1 MNAPTKGTAILIGIW
16 IATGLAGCGGDTV
29 SPAAENVSP
38 AAEKLT
44 QAQVI
49 VGANLLPPV
58 VEVAG
63 SVAAA
68 SDLSPDELPPDI
80 AATRQ
85 DDDLLPP
92 G

>member
-1 MNAPTKGTAILIGIW
+1 MKAPTKGIAILIGIW
-16 IATGLAGCGGDTV
+16 IATGLAGCGSDIV
-29 SPAAENVSP
+29 SPAAET
-38 AAEKLT
+38 LT
-44 QAQVI
+44 QAQAI

-58 VEVAG
+58 AEVAG
-63 SVAAA
+63 SAAAA

>member
-1 MNAPTKGTAILIGIW
+1 MKAPTKGIAILIGIW

-29 SPAAENVSP
+29 SPAAEN
-38 AAEKLT
+38 LT
-44 QAQVI
+44 QAQMI
-49 VGANLLPPV
+49 MGANLLPPV
-58 VEVAG
+58 AEVAG